1 MKKIKILLLVILLMI
16 LNHTF
21 SSNLK
26 IISSITIETD
36 VDFDGAKG
44 INVIYKYNFLPLE
57 EENHND
63 TLLNGSIFKIKTNVY
78 QNNVA
83 VEPAI
88 GYSSVTNTNGNIEFV
103 LTLMGAD
110 IDASKFDKKITQFI
124 PYAALKLN
132 QGSNTIQIKA
142 EISGKDA
149 TGFLHQ
155 QKLEK
160 SDIQFN
166 KPATKVFTMN
176 IDYVE
181 LNTLNARGKAWDYSV
196 FRTDAPDVGVNLLV
210 GNTSVWKSHVNDTY
224 MFAVGPN
231 SKNISFTISE
241 NDKVAVL
248 IQDIDIM
255 FDDFAAKLLF
265 STSDK
270 KAGTVYTYNKPKGNI
285 KSCSLNYKID

>member
-1 MKKIKILLLVILLMI
+1 MKKIQVSIFVLLLMVF
-16 LNHTF
+16 NNVF
-21 SSNLK
+21 SSNLD
-26 IISSITIETD
+26 IISSVTIETD
-36 VDFDGAKG
+36 AESEGAKG

-57 EENHND
+57 EESHND
-63 TLLNGSIFKIKTNVY
+63 TLLNGSIFKIKTNIY
-78 QNNVA
+78 QNNVP
-83 VEPAI
+83 VEPAN
-88 GYSSVTNTNGNIEFV
+88 GYASVTNSNGDIEFT

-110 IDASKFDKKITQFI
+110 IDASKLDKKITQFI
-124 PYAALKLN
+124 PYAALKIN
-132 QGSNTIQIKA
+132 QGNNTIQIKT

-160 SDIQFN
+160 SSIQFN
-166 KPATKVFTMN
+166 KPITKTFTMN

-181 LNTLNARGKAWDYSV
+181 LNTLNAKGKAWDYSV

-231 SKNISFTISE
+231 SKNISFSISE
-241 NDKVAVL
+241 NDKIVVL

-270 KAGTVYTYNKPKGNI
+270 KTGVFYTYNKSKGNI
-285 KSCSLNYKID
+285 KSCSLNFKID